1 MHATQHLTIEGPRAG
16 RGKSGFDTAAR
27 PVTRGA
33 LVTATLRPSTSSP
46 SMFAT
51 LRESSRTGG
60 DGALM
65 HASAVGGTT
74 RRLQLAFERT
84 RLHSRSLLRSRS
96 EQMRSRAQAIV
107 PKLHSKL
114 QAASYQAGG
123 QDWEGVYRF
132 FDKNNDGALQYTELH
147 SAVRRDL
154 RFPPR
159 GLPDDDIAMLFQLL
173 DADGGG
179 SVGLE
184 ELIGFLQDVNM
195 VLSALNADPKRKF
208 QNHKEL
214 LDAERKLDIAA
225 REAREGALP
234 WTPRLGGVVECEF
247 RPDEWHL
254 AQVSTKNYDPNT
266 QAPTGRYTVR
276 FLHAGRAP
284 QRLSEPPAPTV
295 RVHPYVP
302 RSKLRVPG
310 THAARVDLDR
320 RYIYGVG
327 ERVEC
332 RLAPQ
337 RWHGG
342 TVASRDVDDG
352 VAVFSVRLDAPLPD
366 GTEIQRRVLV
376 ADVRWP
382 SAASVHERLGW
393 LEAAAAQAADD
404 AEAGR
409 APSEET
415 AETAAAARSLAFDPD
430 NRDAMRCLLPKLA
443 AFIRA
448 EAARRQAEA
457 EAEAQAEAVGGA
469 AGTGRSPVAKAS
481 QDALAACRL
490 IMTGRE
496 SRAPLL

>member
-33 LVTATLRPSTSSP
+33 MVTATLRPSTSSP

-60 DGALM
+60 EGALM

-276 FLHAGRAP
+276 LTSVAHPKYA
-284 QRLSEPPAPTV
+284 RLCVSKYGKPTFPSLCMSTESFV
-295 RVHPYVP
+295 TLLRW
-302 RSKLRVPG
+302 SKGHHGKR
-310 THAARVDLDR
+310 
-320 RYIYGVG
+320 
-327 ERVEC
+327 
-332 RLAPQ
+332 Q
-337 RWHGG
+337 NGG
-342 TVASRDVDDG
+342 TPSSPSFQHGSRWYQRVALKWWSAAG
-352 VAVFSVRLDAPLPD
+352 PSIVRLKREHVRGS
-366 GTEIQRRVLV
+366 GTTLCTS
-376 ADVRWP
+376 P
-382 SAASVHERLGW
+382 
-393 LEAAAAQAADD
+393 
-404 AEAGR
+404 
-409 APSEET
+409 
-415 AETAAAARSLAFDPD
+415 
-430 NRDAMRCLLPKLA
+430 
-443 AFIRA
+443 
-448 EAARRQAEA
+448 
-457 EAEAQAEAVGGA
+457 VGG
-469 AGTGRSPVAKAS
+469 
-481 QDALAACRL
+481 
-490 IMTGRE
+490 
-496 SRAPLL
+496 